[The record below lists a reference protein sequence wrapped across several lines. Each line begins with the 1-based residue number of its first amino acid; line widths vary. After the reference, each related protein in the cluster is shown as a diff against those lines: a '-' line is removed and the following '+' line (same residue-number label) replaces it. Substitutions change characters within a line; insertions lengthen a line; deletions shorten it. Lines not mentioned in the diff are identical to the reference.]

1 MKSIKTYTNAK
12 QALQEVFGYEDFR
25 EPQAEIIEN
34 VMSGKDGLVVLATG
48 NGKSLC
54 YQIPALMSEGITI
67 VVTPLISLMK
77 DQVDTLVRKGVPAVS
92 LYGEQSFEEKQKSVK
107 ALDDNKAK
115 LLYVSPEKL
124 LDEDFQK
131 YLATKNIARFAV
143 DEAHCVSIWGRN
155 FRASYTHLGK
165 IIDYIGSL
173 QGKDIQVF
181 GLTATANEITRDDIR
196 KILHMKEDSYE
207 LVGSFDRPNLS
218 FHVRPTKN
226 KMESVM
232 DYILQNPNEPTIVYS
247 ATIKQ
252 AEKMVDYL
260 NLQGIPTGLYHGK
273 MDAEI
278 KNQVQD
284 AFMKDELNVIVA
296 TNAFGMGVDKPNVRH
311 VLHLNMPGNIEN
323 FYQEAG
329 RGGRDGKDSVS
340 VIFYSDKD
348 MNLQDF
354 FKNAN
359 YPEERV
365 VRKVHDVMRAFDP
378 EEPFNIDAQIIADY
392 SSLETKEAIKID
404 AALRIMA
411 DQGMIILN
419 NEVGQNVYNIEINGD
434 KINNHLDLSFIQERR
449 EETTGRINQMVR
461 YCVTNAC
468 RTEYLL
474 AALGEPRKH
483 KNCGRCD
490 NCERDLK
497 LKNDSD
503 QKIAEEVISNAL
515 ELMKTMSTTSLNQ
528 DSIISKV
535 LLGTNSMPIR
545 NGRAGDKRLIDLKE
559 FGSLKNWKTNEVDAL
574 IKVCEENGFIDIQRS
589 ATGKGKITIT
599 QEGLDWLNGENKP
612 IVKATKALK
621 DKAIGVEPDEKS
633 AQKVNL
639 SGADSHKKDQLKK
652 WRKEQ
657 SKKTGRQEMMIMSD
671 EQIDNLS
678 KYSTITFESL
688 IESGISKAR
697 AEKIGDELMELFDQ
711 GANSKHKLESSND
724 LGL

>member
-1 MKSIKTYTNAK
+1 MKSIKTYTSAQ
-12 QALQEVFGYEDFR
+12 QALQEIFGYDDFR

-34 VMSGKDGLVVLATG
+34 VVTGNDGLVVLATG

-54 YQIPALMSEGITI
+54 YQIPALMSEGLTI

-124 LDEDFQK
+124 LDEDFQQ
-131 YLATKNIARFAV
+131 YLAQKNISRFAV

-155 FRASYTHLGK
+155 FRASYTHLGN
-165 IIDYIGSL
+165 IIDNIGNI
-173 QGKDIQVF
+173 QGKRIQRF
-181 GLTATANEITRDDIR
+181 ALTATANEVTRDDIR
-196 KILHMKEDSYE
+196 KLLHMEDNSYE

-218 FHVRPTKN
+218 FDVRPTKN

-247 ATIKQ
+247 ATVKL
-252 AEKMVDYL
+252 AVRMVDYL
-260 NLQGIPTGLYHGK
+260 NLQGIPTGLYHGR
-273 MDAEI
+273 MDAEV
-278 KNQVQD
+278 KNGVQD
-284 AFMKDELNVIVA
+284 AFMRDELNVIVA

-329 RGGRDGKDSVS
+329 RGGRDGKNSSS

-359 YPEERV
+359 YPEESA

-378 EEPFNIDAQIIADY
+378 DEPFNIDAQVIADY
-392 SSLETKEAIKID
+392 SSLQSKEAIKID

-411 DQGMIILN
+411 DQGMIVLK
-419 NEVGQNVYNIEINGD
+419 NEIGSNVYNIEINGD
-434 KINNHLDLSFIQERR
+434 KINNKLDLSFIQERR
-449 EETTGRINQMVR
+449 VETTARINQMVR
-461 YCVTNAC
+461 YCVTNSC
-468 RTEYLL
+468 RTQYLL
-474 AALGEPRKH
+474 AALGEPRNH

-490 NCERDLK
+490 NCERELK
-497 LKNDSD
+497 LKNTND
-503 QKIAEEVISNAL
+503 QKLAEEVVSIAL
-515 ELMKTMSTTSLNQ
+515 NLMNTMSKTSLNQ

-545 NGRAGDKRLIDLKE
+545 NGRAGDKRLIDLQE
-559 FGSLKNWKTNEVDAL
+559 FGALKNWKTNEVDAL
-574 IKVCEENGFIDIQRS
+574 IKVCEENEFIEVKRS
-589 ATGKGKITIT
+589 PTGKGKISMTS
-599 QEGLDWLNGENKP
+599 EGLAWLSGENKP
-612 IVKATKALK
+612 IVKATSALK
-621 DKAIGVEPDEKS
+621 DRAIGPGPDEKT

-639 SGADSHKKDQLKK
+639 TGVNGAIRDELKK
-652 WRKEQ
+652 WRKEK
-657 SKKTGRQEMMIMSD
+657 SKENGHQEMMILSD
-671 EQIDNLS
+671 EQIDKL
-678 KYSTITFESL
+678 TTFSGSATHENL

-697 AEKIGDELMELFDQ
+697 AKKIGNELLSIVNKEKKQVFEHD
-711 GANSKHKLESSND
+711 ND
-724 LGL
+724 YGL